1 MEPDQGA
8 LDMVDVVE
16 VVLEL
21 EASGFINGG
30 TITRGRV
37 VRRVPGGKLTCQVD
51 DGVKGVAEPGGTFEN
66 VEGARAAIV
75 SYWDECNK
83 ALESNFWK
91 PKAR

>member
-1 MEPDQGA
+1 
-8 LDMVDVVE
+8 MVDVVE
-16 VVLEL
+16 IVLEL

-37 VRRVPGGKLTCQVD
+37 VRRIPSGELICQVD
-51 DGVKGVAEPGGTFEN
+51 DGVRGVAEPS
-66 VEGARAAIV
+66 AAIETV
-75 SYWDECNK
+75 EDARDAIISYWGQCNK